1 MKNAIDKDNL
11 YEVIKNIPDQLLTGL
26 DIARGVKVDGDPGRN
41 ASIVDADGFKAI
53 EISGMGGS
61 ALPGNLL
68 RIYLHDLFWKD
79 PQKNHRFGVYQ
90 NRSYNLPPEAYD
102 RCLNIISSYSG
113 NTEETVSSFEEVL
126 EKKLPCIGIAAGG
139 KIVEMCKQNNIPC
152 VMMPPADIILQPRMA
167 TACNF
172 AAVFQ
177 VLVNSGMI
185 EDKRDEFEETVVKLK
200 EKAEEFE
207 EIGKNIASDLVG
219 KTPIVYGSTRF
230 KSLAMIWKIMFNENA
245 KTPAFWNFFPEL
257 NHNEM
262 VGFTKQQAKFHLVIL
277 RDGGM
282 HVRSLK
288 RIGIT
293 ADVLKKYGID
303 STIVDMPED
312 GMLFRIFA
320 TLQIGCW
327 ASYYL
332 ALKYEI
338 DPTPVDM
345 VEEFKEMMIA

>member
-1 MKNAIDKDNL
+1 MQNNTDKENL
-11 YEVIKNIPDQLLTGL
+11 YDVIQNIPNQLIEGL
-26 DIARGVKVDGDPGRN
+26 EIARDVKVEGKFK
-41 ASIVDADGFKAI
+41 SIM
-53 EISGMGGS
+53 ISGMGGS

-68 RIYLHDLFWKD
+68 RIYLHDLFGKN
-79 PQKNHRFGVYQ
+79 PAGNHRFGVFQ
-90 NRSYNLPPEAYD
+90 NRFYSLPPEAFD
-102 RCLNIISSYSG
+102 DSLNIISSYSG
-113 NTEETVSSFEEVL
+113 NTEETVSSFEEAL
-126 EKKLPCIGIAAGG
+126 KNNLPCIAIAAGG
-139 KIVEMCKQNNIPC
+139 KVIELCRKNSIPF
-152 VMMPPADIILQPRMA
+152 VLMPPPEKILQPRMA

-185 EDKRDEFEETVVKLK
+185 EDKRNEFEETASKL
-200 EKAEEFE
+200 EERSGEFE
-207 EIGKNIASDLVG
+207 QQGEKIAKEVVG
-219 KTPIVYGSTRF
+219 KTPIVYGSTKF

-262 VGFTKQQAKFHLVIL
+262 VGFTKQQGKYHLIIL
-277 RDGGM
+277 KDNQDDR
-282 HVRSLK
+282 RNLK
-288 RIGIT
+288 RIQIT
-293 ADVLKKYGID
+293 SDILKNYGVD

-312 GMLFRIFA
+312 GTLFRIFA

-338 DPTPVDM
+338 DPTPVEM
-345 VEEFKEMMIA
+345 VEELKAALTK

>member
-1 MKNAIDKDNL
+1 MQNKIDKENL
-11 YEVIKNIPDQLLTGL
+11 YDVIKNIPDQLIQGL
-26 DIARGVKVDGDPGRN
+26 ELAKDVKVEGQ
-41 ASIVDADGFKAI
+41 FKAI

-68 RIYLHDLFWKD
+68 RIYLHYLFHKD
-79 PQKNHRFGVYQ
+79 PEKNHRFGIFQ
-90 NRSYNLPPEAYD
+90 NRFYSLPPEAFD
-102 RCLNIISSYSG
+102 NCLNIVSSYSG
-113 NTEETVSSFEEVL
+113 NTEETVSSFEQVL
-126 EKKLPCIGIAAGG
+126 KNNLPCIGIAAGG
-139 KIVEMCKQNNIPC
+139 KILEMCREKNIPC
-152 VMMPPADIILQPRMA
+152 VKMPGGVQPRMMTA
-167 TACNF
+167 TNF

-185 EDKRDEFEETVVKLK
+185 EDKKAELEGTVARLKENTDEFEELGKK
-200 EKAEEFE
+200 IAEET
-207 EIGKNIASDLVG
+207 AG
-219 KTPIVYGSTRF
+219 KTPVVCGSTKF

-262 VGFTKQQAKFHLVIL
+262 VGFTKQQGKFHAIML
-277 RDGGM
+277 RDQND
-282 HVRSLK
+282 HSRNIK
-288 RIGIT
+288 RYQIT
-293 ADVLKKYGID
+293 ADILKNYGVD
-303 STIVDMPED
+303 STIIDMPE
-312 GMLFRIFA
+312 GPILYRIFA

-345 VEEFKEMMIA
+345 VEELKEKLKS